1 MQTRKKLFQWMA
13 INLQISDI
21 QDNIEEM
28 EQSLYYAGSKN
39 LIPGREMPSCTVK
52 EAPAW
57 LGHWHGFRL
66 FSGGY
71 REMWGGIFL
80 RCKALCPELPHR
92 STAFGQ
98 PSYRSQP

>member
-1 MQTRKKLFQWMA
+1 MQIRKKLFQRKA
-13 INLQISDI
+13 KNLQIYGI

-28 EQSLYYAGSKN
+28 EQSLYYAGSRN

-71 REMWGGIFL
+71 RETWGEGFFEVQGL
-80 RCKALCPELPHR
+80 V
-92 STAFGQ
+92 S
-98 PSYRSQP
+98 

>member
-28 EQSLYYAGSKN
+28 EQSLYYAGSRN

-52 EAPAW
+52 EAPA
-57 LGHWHGFRL
+57 
-66 FSGGY
+66 
-71 REMWGGIFL
+71 
-80 RCKALCPELPHR
+80 C
-92 STAFGQ
+92 
-98 PSYRSQP
+98 